1 MSWGSGTG
9 LKCFSETSYGQVKP
23 TLTTFRAMHAVVS
36 LLFIRKIGV
45 GVLGGLGLSFA
56 KNELTA
62 TRMIGVSGAAEEL
75 RMGFL
80 KVWI

>member
-1 MSWGSGTG
+1 
-9 LKCFSETSYGQVKP
+9 
-23 TLTTFRAMHAVVS
+23 MHAVVS

-62 TRMIGVSGAAEEL
+62 TCMIGVSGAAEEL

>member
-1 MSWGSGTG
+1 
-9 LKCFSETSYGQVKP
+9 
-23 TLTTFRAMHAVVS
+23 MHAVVS

-62 TRMIGVSGAAEEL
+62 TRMIGVGLQRSSGW
-75 RMGFL
+75 
-80 KVWI
+80 VS